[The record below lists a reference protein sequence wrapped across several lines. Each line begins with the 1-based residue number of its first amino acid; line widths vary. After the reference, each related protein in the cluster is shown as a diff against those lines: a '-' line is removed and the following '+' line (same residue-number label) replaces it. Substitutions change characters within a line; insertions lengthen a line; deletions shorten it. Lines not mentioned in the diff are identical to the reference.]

1 MVDAQN
7 LTLKNVTSYI
17 TNIGITFILREGDS
31 REYNKSL
38 RIGVVLSGEHAPGGH
53 TVISEFVYLRDNL
66 LSTLEGIET
75 LKRVKV
81 LDLSFND
88 FQGPGFEPL
97 ENYKA
102 LQPTT
107 VTGFFPVPVQCFPLP
122 YDIFHLVTSCFSI
135 RSVLVADINIGYE
148 EIVNTQVHAFNG
160 KPVKNLKGLAYM
172 VEKCDE
178 EFLKFHLEYEQIV
191 VLQTEKAKAATPDI
205 LTTHCIP
212 SAMSDDLK
220 A

>member
-1 MVDAQN
+1 MIVPITYEDSN
-7 LTLKNVTSYI
+7 NKWTFLKPLKKDLWLTSI
-17 TNIGITFILREGDS
+17 AFFIFNGFAVWVLEH
-31 REYNKSL
+31 
-38 RIGVVLSGEHAPGGH
+38 RINTA
-53 TVISEFVYLRDNL
+53 FR
-66 LSTLEGIET
+66 
-75 LKRVKV
+75 
-81 LDLSFND
+81 
-88 FQGPGFEPL
+88 GPPSQHVGMI
-97 ENYKA
+97 
-102 LQPTT
+102 
-107 VTGFFPVPVQCFPLP
+107 CWFPL
-122 YDIFHLVTSCFSI
+122 SI
-135 RSVLVADINIGYE
+135 VVFAHSIVLFGSRTLPLKYEVDLIKVLVADFNIGYE

-178 EFLKFHLEYEQIV
+178 EFLKFHLEYEQII